1 MCRRH
6 KSRLILGALIIALF
20 IILFPET
27 IFAHEWEYRIT
38 EQDTI
43 DKIDLEATDA
53 FIDYENSEIKLPF
66 SASPNVIDF
75 SPDGSYSYAVLT
87 KNGLKYFMFDGEKM
101 AENTILN
108 INSSNP
114 LGFTFT
120 DSFPDVA
127 ILSQNGVS
135 SFKFAGTDM
144 AEVPHL
150 SIQGLTNAVSI
161 TTIDD
166 NIYSVLDED
175 KVKTYGF
182 DGSTMAEI
190 NQLGIERLS
199 NPVAISGTKEYNIAA
214 IEENKVT

>member
-66 SASPNVIDF
+66 SASPDVIDF

-87 KNGLKYFMFDGEKM
+87 KNGLKYFQK
-101 AENTILN
+101 AHLLIVV
-108 INSSNP
+108 NP
-114 LGFTFT
+114 LPELELLLLDI
-120 DSFPDVA
+120 DS
-127 ILSQNGVS
+127 
-135 SFKFAGTDM
+135 
-144 AEVPHL
+144 
-150 SIQGLTNAVSI
+150 
-161 TTIDD
+161 
-166 NIYSVLDED
+166 
-175 KVKTYGF
+175 
-182 DGSTMAEI
+182 
-190 NQLGIERLS
+190 
-199 NPVAISGTKEYNIAA
+199 
-214 IEENKVT
+214 